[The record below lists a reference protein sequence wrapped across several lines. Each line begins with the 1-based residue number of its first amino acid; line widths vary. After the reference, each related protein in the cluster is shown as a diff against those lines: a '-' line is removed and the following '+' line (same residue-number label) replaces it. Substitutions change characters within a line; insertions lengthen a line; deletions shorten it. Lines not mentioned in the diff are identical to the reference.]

1 MPERRGV
8 MSPFVRGSRGV
19 IALLVV
25 LALAATAAPATGGP
39 QKDSI
44 SSPSRPDFG
53 RPESIAEFVAAA
65 RQARA
70 RGEFRAAPGRLI
82 VKFSSDAAA
91 RATARRRDW
100 RVLDS
105 LLGDGSVVLKV
116 PRGSSVRAFA
126 RAVRSRAKVAY
137 AEPDFPMRALGHTG
151 EEHDWGYDIMNVQ
164 AAYESGATGDGVIVA
179 IVDSGVDYLHED
191 LDDNIWTNPGEIPAN
206 GIDDEGNGF
215 VDDVRGYDFQ
225 GNFFTSL
232 DPDNDPMDDLGHGT
246 HVAGI
251 VAAEDNGIGVIGV
264 APDATIMPVRVLDDV
279 GAGWASQI
287 AKGIRYAVD
296 NGADVINM
304 SLGGYFFSSLMR
316 DAVEYAHD
324 NDVTVVAAAGNEF
337 IYSLESFPAGYPS
350 VISVAAAER
359 ESLGETKTWWSNW
372 GNVDFLAPGEEVLST
387 IPDGNYARFSGTSM
401 ASPQVAGAVALIK
414 EAYDESLGVDASP
427 DQLEQALAVTAD
439 DRYFGGKDEVAGSG
453 FPDLGAATS
462 LPLAGAQVELYRDP
476 HLVASDGSEATI
488 TLRML
493 DGNGQPPTFPPGKT
507 GTFSTD
513 EGTLSDTTF
522 TTDANGE
529 AETTLTLD
537 DFFGVATVT
546 ADPDDPT
553 APSRDIRVMVE
564 DDRVRVD
571 DAMLA
576 PAVEFFDEFFV
587 EEDASA
593 EILAEVYN
601 GEPEP
606 PDGEEDPLG
615 TLLLDPGEDVVI
627 TAFLGNHR
635 FGESK
640 RASVHYEVTG
650 PGGSVPELEGDIEP
664 IDVGFGGR
672 DFLIWISQERA
683 QSLILTIPE
692 DAATGRYELTVEATT
707 LGSGKTDTYTTPFW
721 VGVVPKVLV
730 VREPFYFN
738 AETFNYFDFSNPSI
752 DWGLKPALDN
762 LGLSFHYA
770 NGFPPGPGA
779 MRKFSTVLWLG
790 DWGFLDTFTLQEY
803 LDRGGNVLLSGEIW
817 ASDDRRFPTRFFRD
831 YLHLSGVLAPFFPDL
846 NNQIY
851 PASVSGLSGM
861 PGGFPDGVM
870 LNIHS
875 YDLNTTGEP
884 TAIFTDELV
893 AQADPAGVSSDQA
906 EYPSGVHDPAL
917 AGRHVDDGNF
927 RALYLGFGIEAMD
940 DDESS
945 MSFEDLLGDLVF
957 DVFNPPATISKVV
970 PNRLTTRGGRFRILG
985 TNFQRTGT
993 TTVRVGNRVVPARVI
1008 SRTEISARLPA
1019 GFRPRLYDVK
1029 VKNPI
1034 GAQVK
1039 KDDALRVVRA

>member
-1 MPERRGV
+1 V
-8 MSPFVRGSRGV
+8 
-19 IALLVV
+19 
-25 LALAATAAPATGGP
+25 
-39 QKDSI
+39 
-44 SSPSRPDFG
+44 
-53 RPESIAEFVAAA
+53 
-65 RQARA
+65 
-70 RGEFRAAPGRLI
+70 
-82 VKFSSDAAA
+82 VKFSSETAAIAKA
-91 RATARRRDW
+91 RTHGW
-100 RVLDS
+100 KVLDTV
-105 LLGDGSVVLKV
+105 LGDGSVVLRV
-116 PRGSSVRAFA
+116 PRGVSVRAFA
-126 RAVRSRAKVAY
+126 KSVKRRARVAY
-137 AEPDFPMRALGHTG
+137 AEPDFRMHALTHTG
-151 EEHDWGYDIMNVQ
+151 EEHDWGYDAMNVG
-164 AAYESGATGDGVIVA
+164 AAYASGVTGAGVTVA

-191 LDDNIWTNPGEIPAN
+191 LDDNIWTNPGEIPDN
-206 GIDDEGNGF
+206 GVDDEGNGF

-232 DPDNDPMDDLGHGT
+232 DPDNDPMDALGHGT

-279 GAGWASQI
+279 GAGWDSQI

-296 NGADVINM
+296 NDADIINM

-316 DAVEYAHD
+316 DAVEYAHA

-337 IYSLESFPAGYPS
+337 LYSLESFPAGYPS
-350 VISVAAAER
+350 VISVAAAEQ

-372 GNVDFLAPGEEVLST
+372 GNVDFLAPGEQVLST
-387 IPDGNYARFSGTSM
+387 TPDDTYQPFSGTSM
-401 ASPQVAGAVALIK
+401 ASPNVAGAIALVK
-414 EAYDESLGVDASP
+414 QAYADDGVDASP
-427 DQLEQALAVTAD
+427 DQLEQTLAVTAEA
-439 DRYFGGKDEVAGSG
+439 RYFAGKDEVSGSG

-476 HLVASDGSEATI
+476 HLIASDGSEATV
-488 TLRML
+488 TLRIL
-493 DGNGQPPTFPPGKT
+493 DGEGNPPLFPKT
-507 GTFSTD
+507 GTFSTTA
-513 EGTLSDTTF
+513 GTLSSESF
-522 TTDANGE
+522 TTDINGE
-529 AETTLTLD
+529 AETTLTLE

-564 DDRVRVD
+564 DDRIRVD
-571 DAMLA
+571 DAMVA
-576 PAVEFFDEFFV
+576 PAVEFEDEFFV

-593 EILAEVYN
+593 EVLAEVYN
-601 GEPEP
+601 GEPVP
-606 PDGEEDPLG
+606 PEGPEDPLA
-615 TLLLDPGEDVVI
+615 TLMLDPGDDVVI

-635 FGESK
+635 FGDPK
-640 RASVHYEVTG
+640 RVSTTFEVTDKNG
-650 PGGSVPELEGDIEP
+650 DPVPELSGDIEP

-683 QSLILTIPE
+683 RSLILTIPE
-692 DAATGRYELTVEATT
+692 GAVPGRYELAVTATT
-707 LGSGKTDTYTTPFW
+707 ETAACKAADNCKTDTYATPFW
-721 VGVVPKVLV
+721 VGVLPKVLV

-738 AETFNYFDFSNPSI
+738 AETFNYFDFSSPSI
-752 DWGLKPALDN
+752 DWGLKEDLLD

-770 NGFPPGPGA
+770 NGLPPGPRA

-817 ASDDRRFPTRFFRD
+817 ASDDRRFPTTFFRD

-851 PASVSGLSGM
+851 PASVSGLSAGLL
-861 PGGFPDGVM
+861 DGVTFGI
-870 LNIHS
+870 NS
-875 YDLNTTGEP
+875 FDLNTTGEP
-884 TAIFTDELV
+884 TALFTDEV
-893 AQADPAGVSSDQA
+893 IAQADPAGVSSDQA
-906 EYPSGVHDPAL
+906 EYQSGVHDPAL
-917 AGRHVDDGNF
+917 AGRHVDDGNY
-927 RALYLGFGIEAMD
+927 RSLYLGFGIEAMD

-945 MSFEDLLGDLVF
+945 MSFEELLEEIVF
-957 DVFNPPATISKVV
+957 DVFNPPATITKVV
-970 PNRLTTRGGRFRILG
+970 PSRLTTRGGRFRILG
-985 TNFQRTGT
+985 TNFQRTGET
-993 TTVRVGNRVVPARVI
+993 MVKVGSRIVPATVI

-1019 GFRPRLYDVK
+1019 GFRPGLYDVK

>member
-1 MPERRGV
+1 MVRR
-8 MSPFVRGSRGV
+8 SRGV
-19 IALLVV
+19 FAILVAV
-25 LALAATAAPATGGP
+25 ALAATAAPASGGP
-39 QKDSI
+39 GKDS
-44 SSPSRPDFG
+44 STTPSRPDFG
-53 RPESIAEFVAAA
+53 SPESIAEFVVAA

-91 RATARRRDW
+91 RAAARRRDW
-100 RVLDS
+100 RVLDTV
-105 LLGDGSVVLKV
+105 LGDGSVVLRV

-126 RAVRSRAKVAY
+126 RAVRNQARVAY
-137 AEPDFPMRALGHTG
+137 AEPDFGVRALDHTG
-151 EEHDWGYDIMNVQ
+151 EEHDWGFDAMN
-164 AAYESGATGDGVIVA
+164 AESAHVTNGTTGAGVTVA

-191 LDDNIWTNPGEIPAN
+191 LDDNIWTNAGEIPDN

-232 DPDNDPMDDLGHGT
+232 DPDNDPMDALGHGT

-279 GAGWASQI
+279 GAGWDSQI

-337 IYSLESFPAGYPS
+337 LYSIASFPAGYPS

-372 GNVDFLAPGEEVLST
+372 GNADFLAPGEQVLST

-401 ASPQVAGAVALIK
+401 ASPQVAGAVALLK
-414 EAYDESLGVDASP
+414 EKYASLGTDASP
-427 DQLEQALAVTAD
+427 DQLEQTLAVTAD
-439 DRYFGGKDEVAGSG
+439 ERYFGGKDEVSGSG
-453 FPDLGAATS
+453 SPNLAAATS
-462 LPLAGAQVELYRDP
+462 LPLVGAQVELYRDP
-476 HLVASDGSEATI
+476 HLVASDGSEATLTVRI
-488 TLRML
+488 L
-493 DGNGQPPTFPPGKT
+493 DGDGNPQAGET
-507 GTFSTD
+507 GTFSTSA
-513 EGTLSDTTF
+513 GTLSSTSF

-529 AETTLTLD
+529 AETNLTLE

-553 APSRDIRVMVE
+553 AGPSRDIRVMVE

-571 DAMLA
+571 DAMVA
-576 PAVEFFDEFFV
+576 PALEFEDEFFI

-593 EILAEVYN
+593 EVLADVYN

-606 PDGEEDPLG
+606 PEEGEGGLG
-615 TLLLDPGEDVVI
+615 AVLLDPGDDVVI

-635 FGESK
+635 FGETR
-640 RASVHYEVTG
+640 RAGVDFSVTDKNG
-650 PGGSVPELEGDIEP
+650 DPVPELSGSIEP

-683 QSLILTIPE
+683 KSLILTIPG
-692 DAATGRYELTVEATT
+692 DARPGRYELTVTATT
-707 LGSGKTDTYTTPFW
+707 EGSGNADTYTTPFW
-721 VGVVPKVLV
+721 VGRLPKVLI

-752 DWGLKPALDN
+752 DWGLKEALQD

-770 NGFPPGPGA
+770 NGLPPPPRA

-790 DWGFLDTFTLQEY
+790 DWGFLDTFTLRRY
-803 LDRGGNVLLSGEIW
+803 LNAGGNALLSGEIW
-817 ASDDRRFPTRFFRD
+817 ASDDRRFPTTFFRD
-831 YLHLSGVLAPFFPDL
+831 YLRLSGVNAPFFPDL

-851 PASVSGLSGM
+851 PASVSGL
-861 PGGFPDGVM
+861 PGGVFDGET
-870 LNIHS
+870 LDIDS

-893 AQADPAGVSSDQA
+893 AQLDPLEVSSAQA
-906 EYPSGVHDPAL
+906 EYPAGVHDPAQ

-927 RALYLGFGIEAMD
+927 RALYLGFGVEAMND
-940 DDESS
+940 AGSS
-945 MSFEDLLGDLVF
+945 SSFTELLGGLVF
-957 DVFNPPATISKVV
+957 DVFNPPATITRVV
-970 PNRLTTRGGRFRILG
+970 PRQLTTRGGRFRIIG
-985 TNFQRTGT
+985 SNFQRTGQT
-993 TTVRVGNRVVPARVI
+993 IVRVGSRIVPARVV
-1008 SRTEISARLPA
+1008 SRTEIRAVLPRR
-1019 GFRPRLYDVK
+1019 FRPGLHDVK
-1029 VKNPI
+1029 VRNPI
-1034 GAQVK
+1034 GATVMK
-1039 KDDALRVVRA
+1039 EDALRVVRA